1 MNFKGLSSVNRRRF
15 GSRLTTTG
23 LMVNATESDG
33 PAAIKTKL
41 PKRGMR
47 TPTAG
52 RVQFLTMMDAEV
64 VAGIKDA
71 AEEERAWDVMEEA
84 AREWLKRRAKKSAS
98 KK

>member
-1 MNFKGLSSVNRRRF
+1 V
-15 GSRLTTTG
+15 
-23 LMVNATESDG
+23 
-33 PAAIKTKL
+33 PIKTKL

-52 RVQFLTMMDAEV
+52 RDQFLTMMDADV

-71 AEEERAWDVMEEA
+71 AEEERRPAWDVMEEA

>member
-1 MNFKGLSSVNRRRF
+1 M
-15 GSRLTTTG
+15 
-23 LMVNATESDG
+23 
-33 PAAIKTKL
+33 AIKTKL

-71 AEEERAWDVMEEA
+71 AEEERRPAWDVMEEA

>member
-1 MNFKGLSSVNRRRF
+1 V
-15 GSRLTTTG
+15 
-23 LMVNATESDG
+23 
-33 PAAIKTKL
+33 AIKTKL

-71 AEEERAWDVMEEA
+71 AEEERRPAWDVMEEA

>member
-1 MNFKGLSSVNRRRF
+1 M
-15 GSRLTTTG
+15 
-23 LMVNATESDG
+23 
-33 PAAIKTKL
+33 AIKTKL

-71 AEEERAWDVMEEA
+71 AEEERWPAWDVMEEA

>member
-1 MNFKGLSSVNRRRF
+1 M
-15 GSRLTTTG
+15 SR
-23 LMVNATESDG
+23 DG
-33 PAAIKTKL
+33 PVAIKTKM

-52 RVQFLTMMDAEV
+52 RVQFLTMLDAEV

-71 AEEERAWDVMEEA
+71 AEEERRPAWDVMKEA
-84 AREWLKRRAKKSAS
+84 AREWLKRHAKKSAS

>member
-1 MNFKGLSSVNRRRF
+1 V
-15 GSRLTTTG
+15 SR
-23 LMVNATESDG
+23 DG
-33 PAAIKTKL
+33 PAAIKTKV

-71 AEEERAWDVMEEA
+71 AEEERRPAWDVMEEA

>member
-1 MNFKGLSSVNRRRF
+1 M
-15 GSRLTTTG
+15 SR
-23 LMVNATESDG
+23 DG

-71 AEEERAWDVMEEA
+71 AEEERWPAWDVMEEA

>member
-1 MNFKGLSSVNRRRF
+1 
-15 GSRLTTTG
+15 
-23 LMVNATESDG
+23 
-33 PAAIKTKL
+33 
-41 PKRGMR
+41 MR

-71 AEEERAWDVMEEA
+71 AEEERRPAWDVMEEA

>member
-1 MNFKGLSSVNRRRF
+1 M
-15 GSRLTTTG
+15 SR
-23 LMVNATESDG
+23 DG
-33 PAAIKTKL
+33 PVAIKTKL

-71 AEEERAWDVMEEA
+71 AEEERWPAWDVMEEA

>member
-1 MNFKGLSSVNRRRF
+1 
-15 GSRLTTTG
+15 
-23 LMVNATESDG
+23 
-33 PAAIKTKL
+33 
-41 PKRGMR
+41 MR

-71 AEEERAWDVMEEA
+71 AEEERWPAWDVMEEA

>member
-1 MNFKGLSSVNRRRF
+1 V
-15 GSRLTTTG
+15 SR
-23 LMVNATESDG
+23 DG

-71 AEEERAWDVMEEA
+71 AEEERWPAWDVMEEA